1 MAERDYVSTP
11 VSDELSLKD
20 TIAGLSQDLKDLRA
34 GKISPAEAH
43 ARAAL
48 AKQVWNGARIYLQAV
63 KTIQQAA
70 KPVEGIENKSEA
82 AA

>member
-11 VSDELSLKD
+11 VSDELNLKD
-20 TIAGLSQDLKDLRA
+20 TIIGLTRDLKDLRD

-48 AKQVWNGARIYLQAV
+48 AKQIWNGARIYLLAI
-63 KTIQQAA
+63 KTIEANA
-70 KPVEGIENKSEA
+70 KPVKQID
-82 AA
+82 